1 MFRSLHMKLV
11 MIMLLLV
18 TSLMAVVGAF
28 LMTSVTNFYIDD
40 FYEQMSEV
48 FGESNA
54 TFVSSLREEAAQEDG
69 AVRLQTMLEAYSGT
83 LSIDSRNRNYYVLD
97 GRSGEVLAS
106 SNEDGQLLEQT
117 ENILTARNG
126 EVGDHS
132 DLAASYMDV
141 AIPISG
147 GDNSFIIYIRDSRT
161 TVSSLNSELL
171 FIILQALLVG
181 LLVSVLLSFL
191 LAKTMID
198 PIEKLTEGAE
208 RIATGDFDETLAVES
223 TDEIGV
229 LTTTFNDMASV
240 LHSTL
245 EAVENERNKLDT
257 LFLHMSD
264 GVVAYDGSGKL
275 IHCNPAACELL
286 GRTADECVYSEL
298 FESICP
304 FSHVITMQR
313 SDYVEGELTVGE
325 RSVELY
331 FAPFS
336 DEESGGV
343 LIVLHDVTEHRKTE
357 ERRKEFVANVSHELR
372 TPLTNVRSYAETI
385 REAGDDLSRE
395 TENDFL
401 DVVISETDRMTHIVQ
416 DLLTLSR
423 LDSGRSEMNMAR
435 FPFSAAIDSVLR
447 STELEARRHKHEL
460 THDYTENLPLIMGDR
475 GRIEQVGTPMELYE
489 DPATPFVADFIG
501 QANLI
506 PGTLLNAEDGY
517 ARFQIG
523 EAVLKARMGRQNPP
537 AKGEK
542 ALLVVRPE
550 NLGFSQDGGGIAMR
564 IVNRLFEGD
573 RINYEVVIPGLEQM
587 KPFAMSVPFLPG
599 TKLADA
605 DAAIYA
611 SFMPDAGVVIRG

>member
-28 LMTSVTNFYIDD
+28 LMTSITNFYIDD

-54 TFVSSLREEAAQEDG
+54 AFVSSLREEAAQGDG
-69 AVRLQTMLEAYSGT
+69 AARLQTMLEAYSGT

-171 FIILQALLVG
+171 FIILQALLV
-181 LLVSVLLSFL
+181 
-191 LAKTMID
+191 
-198 PIEKLTEGAE
+198 AE

-286 GRTADECVYSEL
+286 GRTADECVYSDL

-475 GRIEQVGTPMELYE
+475 GRIEQVMLNVLSNAVKYTPDGGHIRATAGSEGETVWME
-489 DPATPFVADFIG
+489 VADDGIG
-501 QANLI
+501 IPEADRSRIFERFYRVDKARSRESGGTGLGLSIATEIVQRHHGSLTLVDRPG
-506 PGTLLNAEDGY
+506 PGTTVRLELPITQPIGGEDSH
-517 ARFQIG
+517 
-523 EAVLKARMGRQNPP
+523 E
-537 AKGEK
+537 
-542 ALLVVRPE
+542 
-550 NLGFSQDGGGIAMR
+550 
-564 IVNRLFEGD
+564 
-573 RINYEVVIPGLEQM
+573 
-587 KPFAMSVPFLPG
+587 
-599 TKLADA
+599 
-605 DAAIYA
+605 
-611 SFMPDAGVVIRG
+611 

>member
-54 TFVSSLREEAAQEDG
+54 AFVSSLREEAAQEDG
-69 AVRLQTMLEAYSGT
+69 ASRLQTMLEAYSGT

-223 TDEIGV
+223 TDEIGI

-357 ERRKEFVANVSHELR
+357 ERRKEFVANVSHELK
-372 TPLTNVRSYAETI
+372 TPMTTI
-385 REAGDDLSRE
+385 AGYTDGILDGTIPPAQEKEYLRIISDEAR
-395 TENDFL
+395 
-401 DVVISETDRMTHIVQ
+401 R
-416 DLLTLSR
+416 LSR
-423 LDSGRSEMNMAR
+423 LVRRMLEVSQLQSRDLTRTKALFDVCESMRRVLISMEKKITDRGLDVDADIPDGSIMVLGDNDLITQVIYNLLENATKFAREGSALYLGVTTSNGKALVSVRNEGDTIPAEEIPLLFERFHKSDKSRSEDKDGVGLGLYVVKTILDQHKEHIAVTSENGLTT
-435 FPFSAAIDSVLR
+435 FTFSVTLA
-447 STELEARRHKHEL
+447 
-460 THDYTENLPLIMGDR
+460 G
-475 GRIEQVGTPMELYE
+475 
-489 DPATPFVADFIG
+489 G
-501 QANLI
+501 QTA
-506 PGTLLNAEDGY
+506 
-517 ARFQIG
+517 Q
-523 EAVLKARMGRQNPP
+523 
-537 AKGEK
+537 
-542 ALLVVRPE
+542 
-550 NLGFSQDGGGIAMR
+550 
-564 IVNRLFEGD
+564 
-573 RINYEVVIPGLEQM
+573 
-587 KPFAMSVPFLPG
+587 
-599 TKLADA
+599 
-605 DAAIYA
+605 
-611 SFMPDAGVVIRG
+611 

>member
-28 LMTSVTNFYIDD
+28 LMTSITNFYIDD

-54 TFVSSLREEAAQEDG
+54 AFVSSLREEAAQGDG
-69 AVRLQTMLEAYSGT
+69 AARLQTMLEAYSGT

-286 GRTADECVYSEL
+286 GPHGGRVR
-298 FESICP
+298 
-304 FSHVITMQR
+304 VQR
-313 SDYVEGELTVGE
+313 
-325 RSVELY
+325 
-331 FAPFS
+331 
-336 DEESGGV
+336 
-343 LIVLHDVTEHRKTE
+343 
-357 ERRKEFVANVSHELR
+357 
-372 TPLTNVRSYAETI
+372 
-385 REAGDDLSRE
+385 
-395 TENDFL
+395 
-401 DVVISETDRMTHIVQ
+401 
-416 DLLTLSR
+416 
-423 LDSGRSEMNMAR
+423 
-435 FPFSAAIDSVLR
+435 
-447 STELEARRHKHEL
+447 
-460 THDYTENLPLIMGDR
+460 
-475 GRIEQVGTPMELYE
+475 
-489 DPATPFVADFIG
+489 
-501 QANLI
+501 
-506 PGTLLNAEDGY
+506 
-517 ARFQIG
+517 
-523 EAVLKARMGRQNPP
+523 AV
-537 AKGEK
+537 
-542 ALLVVRPE
+542 
-550 NLGFSQDGGGIAMR
+550 
-564 IVNRLFEGD
+564 
-573 RINYEVVIPGLEQM
+573 
-587 KPFAMSVPFLPG
+587 
-599 TKLADA
+599 
-605 DAAIYA
+605 
-611 SFMPDAGVVIRG
+611 